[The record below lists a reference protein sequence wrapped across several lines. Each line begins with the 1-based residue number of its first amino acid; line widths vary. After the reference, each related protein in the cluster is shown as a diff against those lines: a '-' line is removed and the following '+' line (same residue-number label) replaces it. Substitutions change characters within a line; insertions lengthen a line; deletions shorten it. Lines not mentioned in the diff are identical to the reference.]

1 MAILK
6 FLGEY
11 QTGSL
16 YHLPM
21 DRISPVPGQPRKT
34 FCEKPLAA
42 MAASIREVGI
52 LHPVIVRLK
61 RGSEDFFHLV
71 AGERRLRAA
80 QASGLTVI
88 PAIVMRGTKRDAAI
102 VSLIENVQRE
112 NLTPIEEGESYRRL
126 KAEFAFTEV
135 QLAQL
140 VGKSQPTIS
149 EAIRLTRLPPTIKN
163 ACERNPGSYPKRMLV
178 EISRHGTAEQMNDL
192 FKSITEFNLTS
203 DQVRDFV
210 NREKRGGK
218 RKKSPG
224 KPPKT
229 VVELAK
235 SMTRQA
241 EDLRKSLPFV
251 RPVNLPKEVGGPLK
265 FELDNLKKAIN
276 HFYTS

>member
-1 MAILK
+1 MTVLK
-6 FLGEY
+6 FSGEY

-21 DRISPVPGQPRKT
+21 DRILPMPGQSRKT
-34 FCEKPLAA
+34 FCEKPLAD
-42 MAASIREVGI
+42 MAASIREVGV

-71 AGERRLRAA
+71 AGDRRMRAA

-102 VSLIENVQRE
+102 ISLIENVQRE

-126 KAEFAFTEV
+126 KAEFGFTEV

-149 EAIRLTRLPPTIKN
+149 EAIRLTRLTPTIKN
-163 ACERNPGSYPKRMLV
+163 ACESNPGGYPKRMLV
-178 EISRHGTAEQMNDL
+178 EISRHGTAEQMNNL

-210 NREKRGGK
+210 NREKQGK
-218 RKKSPG
+218 RPEKKADMS
-224 KPPKT
+224 PKT
-229 VVELAK
+229 EVKRAK

-241 EDLRKSLPFV
+241 EYLRKSLPFV
-251 RPVNLPKEVGGPLK
+251 KPVNLPKEVYGPLK